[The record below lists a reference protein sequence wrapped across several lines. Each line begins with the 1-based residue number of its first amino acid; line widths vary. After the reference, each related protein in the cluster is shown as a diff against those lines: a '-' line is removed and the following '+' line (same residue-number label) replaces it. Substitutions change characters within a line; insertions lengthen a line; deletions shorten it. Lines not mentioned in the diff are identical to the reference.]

1 MFRLVELKK
10 MKSVLKCLR
19 LLNNLSLDVVG
30 GAIASSIFFSTV
42 FQTPISILVLTL
54 LGLSVWIIYTV
65 DHLLDVKNSNPF
77 IISDRHIFHQRNS
90 KSIKLGLATALIL
103 ASFLVFQLPN
113 TITYAGVVLAT
124 IIAAYIFFNKRL
136 GASKELVAA
145 LFYCA
150 GVCLP
155 ALVFVETQLPLVYRL
170 LIMQFFI
177 TALTNL
183 ILFAL
188 IERDEDKANRFKS
201 IATLKSIKQVNFLLV
216 LLFLVSIGLFLFQLK
231 LSMQWMPSGILFFM
245 NLVLCLLFTFRNALF
260 VRTHYRLIGDGIF
273 LMPIVILFF

>member
-1 MFRLVELKK
+1 LFRLVELKK

-42 FQTPISILVLTL
+42 FKTPISILVLTL

-65 DHLLDVKNSNPF
+65 DHLLDVKNSKPV

-103 ASFLVFQLPN
+103 TSFLVFQLPN

-155 ALVFVETQLPLVYRL
+155 TLGFVETQLPLVYRL
-170 LIMQFFI
+170 LITQFFI

-188 IERDEDKANRFKS
+188 MERDEDKANRFNS

-216 LLFLVSIGLFLFQLK
+216 LLFLVSIGLFIFQLK

-245 NLVLCLLFTFRNALF
+245 NLVLCLLFIFRNALF

>member
-1 MFRLVELKK
+1 MVELRK
-10 MKSVLKCLR
+10 MKSALKFLR
-19 LLNNLSLDVVG
+19 LLNNLSIDVVS

-42 FQTPISILVLTL
+42 FQTPISVLVLTL

-65 DHLLDVKNSNPF
+65 DHLLDVKNSKPVV
-77 IISDRHIFHQRNS
+77 ISDRHIFHQQNS

-103 ASFLVFQLPN
+103 TSFLVFQMPN
-113 TITYAGVVLAT
+113 TITYAGVVLAV
-124 IIAAYIFFNKRL
+124 IVGAYIFFNNRL

-155 ALVFVETQLPLVYRL
+155 ALVFVETQIPLVHRL
-170 LIMQFFI
+170 LITQFFI

-188 IERDEDKANRFKS
+188 MERDEDKANRFNS
-201 IATLKSIKQVNFLLV
+201 IATLKSVKQVNFLLV
-216 LLFLVSIGLFLFQLK
+216 LLFLVSIGLFLFQVQ
-231 LSMQWMPSGILFFM
+231 LSMHWMPSGILFFM
-245 NLVLCLLFTFRNALF
+245 NLVLCVLFIFQNASF
-260 VRTHYRLIGDGIF
+260 VRRHYRLIGDGIF
-273 LMPIVILFF
+273 LMPIVILLF